1 MSEIQI
7 KSELLKNEIIQ
18 FSNML
23 KDGNDI
29 YPVFRQMFFSMRK
42 LDHLHEN
49 KLKVL
54 DEIVLPK
61 QINENPLFKDEFLKE
76 LIRISAPDSKED
88 CEGERLVNCIG
99 RKVLS
104 YVEKNR

>member
-7 KSELLKNEIIQ
+7 KSELLKSEIIQ

-49 KLKVL
+49 KLKDFDDML
-54 DEIVLPK
+54 TNDFMREHTP
-61 QINENPLFKDEFLKE
+61 
-76 LIRISAPDSKED
+76 
-88 CEGERLVNCIG
+88 
-99 RKVLS
+99 
-104 YVEKNR
+104 